1 MSIKYLCK
9 NIWQNVSL
17 NLSITNILC
26 SNATNA
32 IQPTTSVQHCV
43 WAATITSMTGVF
55 QIT

>member
-1 MSIKYLCK
+1 MSIKSLCK

-17 NLSITNILC
+17 NLSITNIPC

-32 IQPTTSVQHCV
+32 IKPTTSVQHCG
-43 WAATITSMTGVF
+43 WAATTRFMTGVF